1 MSAFA
6 GTASPLRILL
16 SDAARA
22 ALGPRLAETLGTA
35 AHALFSP
42 AQAPADFDIA
52 FVSRDV
58 TGLSTKH
65 AVLPATQHFYDLL
78 TAAPSLSW
86 LQLHSAGADRP
97 VYVKLLAQGVALSS
111 SAGSN
116 AGVVAQ
122 SALAGLLAL
131 ARRLP
136 QLMAAQRARVW
147 APLIKTGLPR
157 DLGEQ
162 TAVIVGWG
170 GIGQQLG
177 AVLRLLGLRVVVVRS
192 SAVPAGEG
200 IETVAY
206 ESIDSVLPQ
215 ADWLLLACP
224 LTERTRDLI
233 SASALALLPA
243 GAHIINVA
251 RGEVIDEVALI
262 QALQSG
268 RVAGAYLDVFA
279 HEPLPAQSPLWD
291 MPNVI
296 ASPHSAGFSD
306 ANAVR
311 VEEIF
316 LDNLRRR
323 LQGQP
328 MRNLVG

>member
-1 MSAFA
+1 MSAA
-6 GTASPLRILL
+6 ASTVNPLRILL

-35 AHALFSP
+35 AHVLFSP

-157 DLGEQ
+157 DLGGQ

-192 SAVPAGEG
+192 SAAPAGEG

>member
-1 MSAFA
+1 MSAA
-6 GTASPLRILL
+6 ASIANPLRILL

-22 ALGPRLAETLGTA
+22 VLGTRLAETLGSA
-35 AHALFSP
+35 AHVLLSP

-86 LQLHSAGADRP
+86 VQLHSAGADRP
-97 VYVKLLAQGVALSS
+97 VYVKLFAQGVALSS

-122 SALAGLLAL
+122 SALAGMLAL

-157 DLGEQ
+157 DLGGQ

-177 AVLRLLGLRVVVVRS
+177 AVLRLLGLRVLVVRS
-192 SAVPAGEG
+192 SATPAGEG

-206 ESIDSVLPQ
+206 EAIDSVLPQ

-224 LTERTRDLI
+224 LTDRTHGLI

-243 GAHIINVA
+243 GAHVINVA
-251 RGEVIDEVALI
+251 RGEVIDEPALI
-262 QALQSG
+262 DALQTG
-268 RVAGAYLDVFA
+268 RVGGAYLDVFA
-279 HEPLPAQSPLWD
+279 YEPLPAESPFWD

-296 ASPHSAGFSD
+296 ASPHSAGLSD
-306 ANAVR
+306 ANAGR
-311 VEEIF
+311 VEAIF
-316 LDNLRRR
+316 LDNLGRL

-328 MRNLVG
+328 MRNLVV

>member
-1 MSAFA
+1 MSAA
-6 GTASPLRILL
+6 TGLANPLRILL

-22 ALGPRLAETLGTA
+22 AIGPRLAQRLGTA
-35 AHALFSP
+35 AHVLLSP
-42 AQAPADFDIA
+42 AQAPVDFDIA

-65 AVLPATQHFYDLL
+65 AVLPTTQYFYDLL
-78 TAAPSLSW
+78 TSAPSLAW
-86 LQLHSAGADRP
+86 VQMHSAGADRP
-97 VYVKLLAQGVALSS
+97 VYVKLLAQGVTLSS

-122 SALAGLLAL
+122 SALAGMLAL

-136 QLMAAQRARVW
+136 QLMVAQRAHVW

-157 DLGEQ
+157 DLGGQ

-177 AVLRLLGLRVVVVRS
+177 ALLRLLGLRVVVVRS
-192 SAVPAGEG
+192 SATPAGEG
-200 IETVAY
+200 IRTVSY
-206 ESIDSVLPQ
+206 EAIDSVLPQ

-224 LTERTRDLI
+224 LTDRTHGLI
-233 SASALALLPA
+233 SASALAWLPV
-243 GAHIINVA
+243 GAHVVNVA
-251 RGEVIDEVALI
+251 RGEVVDEAALI
-262 QALQSG
+262 EALLSG
-268 RVAGAYLDVFA
+268 RLAGAYLDVFA

-306 ANAVR
+306 ANAAR
-311 VEEIF
+311 VEEVF
-316 LDNLRRR
+316 LDNLGRR
-323 LQGQP
+323 LQGQT

>member
-1 MSAFA
+1 MS
-6 GTASPLRILL
+6 TASSPLRILL
-16 SDAARA
+16 SDAART
-22 ALGPRLAETLGTA
+22 ALGPRLTERLGTA
-35 AHALFSP
+35 AHVLLSP
-42 AQAPADFDIA
+42 AQSPTDFDIA

-78 TAAPSLSW
+78 TNAPSLAW
-86 LQLHSAGADRP
+86 VQLHSAGADRP
-97 VYVKLLAQGVALSS
+97 VYVNLLAQGVALSS

-122 SALAGLLAL
+122 SALAGVLAL

-136 QLMAAQRARVW
+136 QLMAAQRAHVW

-157 DLGEQ
+157 DLDGQ
-162 TAVIVGWG
+162 TVVIVGWG

-192 SAVPAGEG
+192 SATPAGEG
-200 IETVAY
+200 IQTVAY
-206 ESIDSVLPQ
+206 EAIHIVLPQ

-224 LTERTRDLI
+224 LTDRTRGLI
-233 SASALALLPA
+233 SASAMALLPA
-243 GAHIINVA
+243 GAHVVNVA
-251 RGEVIDEVALI
+251 RGEVVDEPALI
-262 QALQSG
+262 EALHNG

-279 HEPLPAQSPLWD
+279 HEPLPVQSPLWD

-306 ANAVR
+306 ANAAR
-311 VEEIF
+311 VEEVF
-316 LDNLRRR
+316 LDNLGRR
-323 LQGQP
+323 LQDQT
-328 MRNLVG
+328 MHNLVT

>member
-1 MSAFA
+1 MSIAA
-6 GTASPLRILL
+6 APLRILL

-22 ALGPRLAETLGTA
+22 AIGPRLTERLGKA
-35 AHALFSP
+35 AHVLLSP
-42 AQAPADFDIA
+42 AQEQADFDIA

-78 TAAPSLSW
+78 THAPSLAW
-86 LQLHSAGADRP
+86 VQMHSAGADRP
-97 VYVKLLAQGVALSS
+97 VYTNLLARGVTITS

-122 SALAGLLAL
+122 SALAGVLAL

-136 QLMAAQRARVW
+136 QIMASQRAHLW
-147 APLIKTGLPR
+147 EPLIKTGLPR
-157 DLGEQ
+157 DLGGQ

-177 AVLRLLGLRVVVVRS
+177 AVLRVLGLRVVVVRS
-192 SAVPAGEG
+192 SATPAGEG

-206 ESIDSVLPQ
+206 ETIHSVLPQ

-224 LTERTRDLI
+224 LTDRTRGLI
-233 SASALALLPA
+233 SASALTLLPT
-243 GAHIINVA
+243 GAHVVNVA
-251 RGEVIDEVALI
+251 RGEVIDETALI
-262 QALQSG
+262 ESLQNG
-268 RVAGAYLDVFA
+268 RLAGAYLDVFA
-279 HEPLPAQSPLWD
+279 HEPLSAQSPLWD

-306 ANAVR
+306 ANAAK
-311 VEEIF
+311 VEEVF
-316 LDNLRRR
+316 LDNLGRR
-323 LQGQP
+323 LQGQT
-328 MRNLVG
+328 MRNLVI

>member
-1 MSAFA
+1 MS
-6 GTASPLRILL
+6 TVSSPLRILL

-35 AHALFSP
+35 AHVLLSP

-52 FVSRDV
+52 FVTRDV

-65 AVLPATQHFYDLL
+65 AVLPETQRFYDLL
-78 TAAPSLSW
+78 TNAPNLAW
-86 LQLHSAGADRP
+86 VQLHSAGADRS
-97 VYVKLLAQGVALSS
+97 VYVSLLARGVAISS

-116 AGVVAQ
+116 AAEVAQ

-136 QLMAAQRARVW
+136 QLMAAQRAHVW

-157 DLGEQ
+157 DLVGQ

-177 AVLRLLGLRVVVVRS
+177 ALLRLLGLRVVVVRS
-192 SAVPAGEG
+192 SATPAGEG
-200 IETVAY
+200 IETVSFEAI
-206 ESIDSVLPQ
+206 SSVLPK

-224 LTERTRDLI
+224 LSDRTRGLI

-243 GAHIINVA
+243 GAHLINVA
-251 RGEVIDEVALI
+251 RGEVIDEPALI
-262 QALQSG
+262 ESLQNG
-268 RVAGAYLDVFA
+268 RLAGAYLDVFA

-306 ANAVR
+306 ANAAKVQE
-311 VEEIF
+311 VF
-316 LDNLRRR
+316 LDNLERR

-328 MRNLVG
+328 LRNLVG